1 MNQKCKMILAVSVL
15 LNVLLVGF
23 IAGQF
28 SSKLMHRSF
37 HKMKD
42 KEEKVI
48 ALLNA
53 ENQDLAR
60 GFIENLKQ
68 KHEANFAAVNE
79 VMNNLKEIAKAENFD
94 KDKFLAEMTKV
105 DVVLSKTKKESSVE
119 IAEFLSKLSQKER
132 VILVEEFS
140 KMPHFSRKF
149 K

>member
-1 MNQKCKMILAVSVL
+1 MNQKCKIILAVSVL

-28 SSKLMHRSF
+28 SSKLMHHPF

-105 DVVLSKTKKESSVE
+105 DVVFSKTKKESSVE